1 MRLNLHRIQLLGSN
15 GPFPLKL
22 ISQLLDQS
30 LIRIRR
36 ARVTDL
42 SSGRLL
48 SLARPVAIALLL
60 DVLLHNHR
68 VCLTRTVNQRQ
79 FTHLFKLLGRHKL
92 MRVWFLRS
100 HIYNLL
106 DTLQIGLTVVVFPLF
121 NHVLLRLRPTSE
133 VDDGGGRLVDLS
145 DLICL
150 IVDFTYAESPH
161 FPQKTVSFC
170 LYLSQQ
176 FALTDITVL

>member
-1 MRLNLHRIQLLGSN
+1 
-15 GPFPLKL
+15 
-22 ISQLLDQS
+22 
-30 LIRIRR
+30 
-36 ARVTDL
+36 
-42 SSGRLL
+42 
-48 SLARPVAIALLL
+48 
-60 DVLLHNHR
+60 
-68 VCLTRTVNQRQ
+68 
-79 FTHLFKLLGRHKL
+79 

-176 FALTDITVL
+176 FALTDITVLQQLILYLQGIDYGLVRAEILQFVCLKLQLGLIGLVFELLNLSFAT